1 MTTRTVLYFYER
13 YNLVRRHPA
22 FIKIRVI
29 ILMLVFFLN
38 GRRAELNMVCMIVI
52 SKNAVSDLTIYCS
65 MKFIG
70 NISSHFT
77 TDSKMVDAKL
87 NIPETL

>member
-1 MTTRTVLYFYER
+1 
-13 YNLVRRHPA
+13 
-22 FIKIRVI
+22 
-29 ILMLVFFLN
+29 
-38 GRRAELNMVCMIVI
+38 MVCMIVI
-52 SKNAVSDLTIYCS
+52 SKNAVKVSNLTIECS

-70 NISSHFT
+70 NILSHFT